1 MPYYVFKITQPTPIL
16 KNLALQDTFE
26 QYREARTFA
35 RALRADIPA
44 NSTVVIKIIHAA
56 SELEAEE
63 QLHEKRDKPILRE
76 WEK

>member
-16 KNLALQDTFE
+16 KNLNLQDTFE
-26 QYREARTFA
+26 QYREARSCA
-35 RALRADIPA
+35 RALREDIPA
-44 NSTVVIKIIHAA
+44 NSDLMVKIIHAA

-63 QLHEKRDKPILRE
+63 QLQEKRDKPILRE